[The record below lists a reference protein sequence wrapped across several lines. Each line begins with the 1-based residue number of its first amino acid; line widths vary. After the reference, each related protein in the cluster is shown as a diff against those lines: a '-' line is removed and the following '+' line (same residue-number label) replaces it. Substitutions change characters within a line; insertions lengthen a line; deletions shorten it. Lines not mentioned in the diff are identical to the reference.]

1 MLDDLTRAD
10 EIDGAGLTGLP
21 DSVVEAGRPA
31 VLRGAVADWPIV
43 QAARQSDEAAVAYVL
58 KFYTG
63 RPVGAITAAPV
74 ERGQFFYRPES
85 KTMNFGR
92 STESLTA
99 ALRAVLEQ
107 RDVEQPYGIAMQAIP
122 APDVLPG
129 FQENN
134 PNPMV
139 PAGVGARLWIGNRAT
154 VSPHFDVTDNIACV
168 AAGRRRFIIFP
179 PEQTAN
185 LYPGP
190 LDVTPASVP
199 ISMVSLD
206 APDLNRF
213 PRYREALAAAYVAEL
228 EPGDAVYIPYLW
240 WHGVQSLAPFNILVN
255 YWWNRDP
262 GSSGPYVPLLHLVY
276 QLFREMPAEHR
287 TAWQALYGH
296 YVFQESGDP
305 MAPLAPHHRES
316 ERTISPDGIARLR
329 QLIRDL
335 LGV

>member
-10 EIDGAGLTGLP
+10 EIDGAGLTSLP
-21 DSVVEAGRPA
+21 DPIVRAGLPA
-31 VLRGAVADWPIV
+31 VLRGAVADWPVV

-58 KFYTG
+58 QFYTG
-63 RPVGAITAAPV
+63 RPVGAITAAPS
-74 ERGQFFYRPES
+74 ERGQFFYRPDS
-85 KTMNFGR
+85 KQMNFGR

-99 ALRAVLEQ
+99 ALRALLEQ

-129 FQENN
+129 FQESNAN
-134 PNPMV
+134 PLV

-154 VSPHFDVTDNIACV
+154 VSPHFDVTDNLACV

-206 APDLNRF
+206 EPDFDRF
-213 PRYREALAAAYVAEL
+213 PRYREALAAALVAEL

-255 YWWNRDP
+255 YWWNRDA
-262 GSSGPYVPLLHLVY
+262 GSSGPYVPLVHLVY
-276 QLFREMPAEHR
+276 QLFREMPPEHR
-287 TAWQALYGH
+287 KAWQALYDH

-305 MAPLAPHHRES
+305 MAPLAPQHRES
-316 ERTISPDGIARLR
+316 ERAIGPEGVAKLR

-335 LGV
+335 IGT